1 MKTMF
6 LVVAPN
12 TRFKVGT
19 ASCMTSPE
27 RRSNLGN
34 KHI

>member
-6 LVVAPN
+6 LVVAHTYTPN

-19 ASCMTSPE
+19 ASCMTSPK
-27 RRSNLGN
+27 RHSNLG
-34 KHI
+34 